1 MESILYVK
9 YTEIMVRRMIVCVI
23 EAIQHTYT
31 FYDYSVCNCQNITH
45 VVELFNNSLCKDALR
60 IATYRLEYSMSSYS
74 DSIIS
79 YSLQE
84 GRMVPYSNVSSC
96 KQYPM
101 NKECSLSC
109 VVGLPPDS

>member
-1 MESILYVK
+1 
-9 YTEIMVRRMIVCVI
+9 MVRRMIVCVI

-84 GRMVPYSNVSSC
+84 GRMLLYSNVSSC